1 MWFTLLK
8 IRIFLR
14 LVDLVQDLQRFSKSI
29 RPGRT
34 ASPEVAEAL

>member
-14 LVDLVQDLQRFSKSI
+14 LVDLVQDLQRFGKAV
-29 RPGRT
+29 RP
-34 ASPEVAEAL
+34 ALARQ